1 MLKHGSGMWTGCDQS
16 RCDQM
21 WWNDALKMRNAVPQL
36 CCVKCGVMVRC
47 GGVMHNVA
55 NIWRDLKCGVE
66 YMECGVMWNVM

>member
-1 MLKHGSGMWTGCDQS
+1 MLC
-16 RCDQM
+16 
-21 WWNDALKMRNAVPQL
+21 RNYVS
-36 CCVKCGVMVRC
+36 CVKCGVMARC

>member
-1 MLKHGSGMWTGCDQS
+1 MQDAECGATMLCKMWCD
-16 RCDQM
+16 
-21 WWNDALKMRNAVPQL
+21 
-36 CCVKCGVMVRC
+36 GRC

>member
-1 MLKHGSGMWTGCDQS
+1 MVAGCGLGVITVRCGGMMQDAECGATMLCKMWCD
-16 RCDQM
+16 
-21 WWNDALKMRNAVPQL
+21 
-36 CCVKCGVMVRC
+36 GRC